1 MRLKGIRPRCTDMI
15 NRCWHQQ
22 SSERPDFTSV
32 VDDLLE
38 IFDEIPESTHI
49 QNLDLF
55 DALDSLI
62 RK

>member
-1 MRLKGIRPRCTDMI
+1 M
-15 NRCWHQQ
+15 
-22 SSERPDFTSV
+22 TSIKNYNNFKV
-32 VDDLLE
+32 KCKLE

-49 QNLDLF
+49 QNLDQF